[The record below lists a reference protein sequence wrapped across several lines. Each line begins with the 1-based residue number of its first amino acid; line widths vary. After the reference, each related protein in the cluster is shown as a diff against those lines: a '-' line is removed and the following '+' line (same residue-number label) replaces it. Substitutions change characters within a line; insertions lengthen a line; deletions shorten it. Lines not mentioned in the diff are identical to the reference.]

1 MADHQRHHRI
11 GGCKRGRAKA
21 VRRSNRRNTA
31 MERFAVALTL
41 AVLVS
46 LSALAGIISIYMSIG
61 SGAGN

>member
-1 MADHQRHHRI
+1 
-11 GGCKRGRAKA
+11 
-21 VRRSNRRNTA
+21 

-46 LSALAGIISIYMSIG
+46 LTAMAGIISIYMSIG